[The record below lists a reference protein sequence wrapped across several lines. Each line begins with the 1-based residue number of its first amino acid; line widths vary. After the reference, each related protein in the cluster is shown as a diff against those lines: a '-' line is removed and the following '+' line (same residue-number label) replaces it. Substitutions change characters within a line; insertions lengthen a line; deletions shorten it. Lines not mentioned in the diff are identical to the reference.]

1 MDKNEKVLLVGANVN
16 DNNDFLNSMI
26 ELASLADALDLEV
39 VNSIS
44 QNVKDVTSNFYIGSG
59 KVKEI
64 RTYLK
69 DHKEIELVIFNNEL
83 TALQLKNLEDE
94 FDVRVIDR
102 TMLILEIFARR
113 AKTKEAKIQVE
124 LASLEYMRPKLI
136 GSNLNLDRQRGGKN
150 KGVGEKFLE
159 LDKRKIDYQINELKK
174 EIIEIEKQKE
184 LTSKL
189 RNSSRIPKVAL
200 VGYTNAGK
208 SSLMNCLLNLFG
220 EKEEKTVFEKDML
233 FATLDTS
240 SRKINAYGK
249 SFILSDTVGF
259 VSSLPHHLVKAFK
272 STLDEVRNADLLLN
286 VIDITSHN
294 YLREKEVTEETLKEI
309 LKGEEK
315 KIINVYS
322 KIDLPTN
329 NIIELKDN
337 EVFVSSKN
345 NEGVDELLVM
355 ILNSVFCD
363 LIECK
368 MFIPYSDAG
377 VVYELNVN
385 SFINVKEEREEGIYI
400 ELECHPIDYQK
411 YKRFVIEEEENRG
424 GI

>member
-1 MDKNEKVLLVGANVN
+1 MENKERVVLVGANVN
-16 DNNDFLNSMI
+16 DNSDFLNSMI
-26 ELASLADALDLEV
+26 ELASLADALELEV

-44 QNVKDVTSNFYIGSG
+44 QNVKEITNNYYIGSG

-64 RTYLK
+64 K
-69 DHKEIELVIFNNEL
+69 DYIKGKNIDIVIFNNEL
-83 TALQLKNLEDE
+83 SALQLKNLEDD
-94 FDVRVIDR
+94 FNAKVIDR

-113 AKTKEAKIQVE
+113 ARSKEAKIQVE

-136 GSNLNLDRQRGGKN
+136 GSNISLDRQRGGSKN

-159 LDKRKIDYQINELKK
+159 LDKRKIDKQINELKK
-174 EIIEIEKQKE
+174 ELDEIEKNKE

-220 EKEEKTVFEKDML
+220 ENEEKIVFEKDML

-240 SRKINAYGK
+240 SRKINAFGK

-286 VIDITSHN
+286 VIDITSPN
-294 YLREKEVTEETLKEI
+294 YLREKEVTEATLKDI
-309 LKGEEK
+309 LKDENK

-322 KIDLPTN
+322 KIDLPTGN
-329 NIIELKDN
+329 VIELEDN
-337 EVFVSSKN
+337 EVFVSSKS
-345 NEGVDELLVM
+345 NEGIDELVNM
-355 ILNSVFCD
+355 ILNTVFSD
-363 LIECK
+363 LIDCK
-368 MFIPYSDAG
+368 MFIPYDKSN
-377 VVYELNVN
+377 VLYELNKN
-385 SFINVKEEREEGIYI
+385 SFINVKEEKDEGIYI
-400 ELECHPIDYQK
+400 EIECNQIDYKK
-411 YKRFVIEEEENRG
+411 YNEFVIKE
-424 GI
+424 

>member
-16 DNNDFLNSMI
+16 DDKDFLNSMI
-26 ELASLADALDLEV
+26 ELASLADALNLEV
-39 VNSIS
+39 INSIS
-44 QNVKDVTSNFYIGSG
+44 QNLKEVTTNYYIGSG

-64 RTYLK
+64 KDYLK
-69 DHKEIELVIFNNEL
+69 EHDIDLVIFNNEL
-83 TALQLKNLEDE
+83 SALQLRNLENDLNR
-94 FDVRVIDR
+94 RVIDR

-113 AKTKEAKIQVE
+113 ARSKEAKIQVE

-136 GSNLNLDRQRGGKN
+136 GMKSNLDRQRGGSKN

-159 LDKRKIDYQINELKK
+159 LDKRKIDYQINVLKK
-174 EIIEIEKQKE
+174 ELIEIEKQKE
-184 LTSKL
+184 LNSKL
-189 RNSSRIPKVAL
+189 RNTSRIPKVAL

-208 SSLMNCLLNLFG
+208 SSLMNCLINLFG
-220 EKEEKTVFEKDML
+220 ENEEKVVFEKDML

-294 YLREKEVTEETLKEI
+294 YLREKEVTESTLNEI
-309 LKGEEK
+309 LKGEDK
-315 KIINVYS
+315 KMINVYT
-322 KIDLPTN
+322 KIDLPTA
-329 NIIELKDN
+329 NIIELEDN

-345 NEGVDELLVM
+345 NEGIDELVGI
-355 ILNSVFCD
+355 ILNAVYSD
-363 LIECK
+363 LIDCK
-368 MFIPYSDAG
+368 MFIPYEYSNL
-377 VVYELNVN
+377 VYELNKN
-385 SFINVKEEREEGIYI
+385 SFINVKEENEEGIYL
-400 ELECHPIDYQK
+400 ELECNSIDYKK
-411 YKRFVIEEEENRG
+411 YNKFVIEDMKNK
-424 GI
+424 